1 MIHAREDY
9 QRIQDPEGKIPDD
22 EPVFLVRGQDVIGW
36 EVVRCWATLNDRAGG
51 DPALSKAARE
61 HAHKMEVWPVH
72 KLADLPGPSE
82 ARPS

>member
-22 EPVFLVRGQDVIGW
+22 EPVFLIRGQDVLGR

-61 HAHKMEVWPVH
+61 HADKMEAWPVH
-72 KLADLPGPSE
+72 KLADLPGSSE
-82 ARPS
+82 ERPS